1 MQIFEAINLVSLKK
15 WNWWPIDFCGEFF
28 FYLLITNNKNGMFN
42 KNMSKDGATLTDK
55 NETLSSESDTFGV
68 TVSFQTT

>member
-1 MQIFEAINLVSLKK
+1 
-15 WNWWPIDFCGEFF
+15 
-28 FYLLITNNKNGMFN
+28 MFK

-55 NETLSSESDTFGV
+55 NETLSSDSDTFGV